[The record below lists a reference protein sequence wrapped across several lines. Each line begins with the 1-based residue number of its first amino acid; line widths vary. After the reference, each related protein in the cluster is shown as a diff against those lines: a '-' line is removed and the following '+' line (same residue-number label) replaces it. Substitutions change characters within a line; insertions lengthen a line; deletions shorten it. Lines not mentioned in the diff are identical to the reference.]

1 MDLSRTECPMSSPS
15 SALLNGCILL
25 LSSFVPPYITGDVTL
40 LWFGLLEATTFQW
53 WQELSN
59 PPPR

>member
-1 MDLSRTECPMSSPS
+1 MSSPS